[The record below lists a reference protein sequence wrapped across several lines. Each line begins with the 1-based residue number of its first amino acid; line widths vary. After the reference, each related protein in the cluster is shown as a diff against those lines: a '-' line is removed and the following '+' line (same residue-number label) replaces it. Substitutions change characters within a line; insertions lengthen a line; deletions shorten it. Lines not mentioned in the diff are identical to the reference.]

1 MTMEFPE
8 QGYKVLLVDDDRSMR
23 DSLNHLLTKAGFQVD
38 AHFRAS
44 DAISALSKTQP
55 DVVLTDMKMPGLS
68 GFDLLEAAQD
78 QDRDLPV
85 ILISAHG
92 DVPLAVDA
100 MERGAHNFLEKPY
113 HPGRLITILTR
124 AAESHRLT
132 RDNRNL
138 RARLTDLSGLDRV
151 LLGTSRAMV
160 DLRAEI
166 MDLATRPMPVLLLGE
181 TGTGKEVVARALHD
195 LGPRCGGSFVPVNCA
210 SLSESEF
217 GSLMFGARDGDDVGY
232 IQRAEGGTLFLDEID
247 ALSVEQQGFLLRVLE
262 EGEISPVGSS
272 TTQAVDVRIVSASS
286 SDLQK
291 AIENEQLRP
300 DLYYRLNA
308 TSLSLPPLQ
317 ARPDD
322 IVLLFAHFVDLHCET
337 YEIRR
342 PEVTAEDTAALLAHS
357 WPGNVRELRHVAE
370 RRVLAARRG
379 LGSVAEAI
387 ARDGDADDMP
397 NTLREA
403 VAAFERQLIGNA
415 LIAHDGKMDAVA
427 EALGI
432 GRRTLN
438 EKMVKLNLDRSKF
451 M

>member
-1 MTMEFPE
+1 MIMEVPAKS
-8 QGYKVLLVDDDRSMR
+8 YRVVLVDDDRSMR
-23 DSLNHLLTKAGFQVD
+23 ESLSHLLAKAGFEVD
-38 AHFRAS
+38 AFFRAS
-44 DAISALSKTQP
+44 DAISALAKVDP
-55 DVVLTDMKMPGLS
+55 DVVLTDMRMPGMS
-68 GFDLLEAAQD
+68 GFDLLEAAQK
-78 QDRDLPV
+78 RHPDLPV

-100 MERGAHNFLEKPY
+100 MGRGAYSFLEKPY
-113 HPGRLITILTR
+113 HPGRLIAALER

-151 LLGTSRAMV
+151 LMGTTDVMV
-160 DLRAEI
+160 DLRTEVL
-166 MDLATRPMPVLLLGE
+166 DLAAQQMSVLLLGE

-195 LGPRCGGSFVPVNCA
+195 LGPRSGSAFIPINCA
-210 SLSESEF
+210 SLMETEF
-217 GSLMFGARDGDDVGY
+217 GRLMFGDTSGADIGY
-232 IQRAEGGTLFLDEID
+232 FLRANRGTMFFDEVD
-247 ALSVEQQGFLLRVLE
+247 ALSVEQQGVLLRVLE
-262 EGEISPVGSS
+262 EGEVSPVGST
-272 TTQAVDVRIVSASS
+272 TTQQVDVRIISASNR
-286 SDLQK
+286 DLQD
-291 AIENEQLRP
+291 AVARGSLRQ
-300 DLYYRLNA
+300 DLLYRLNA
-308 TSLSLPPLQ
+308 VSLHLPPLKN
-317 ARPDD
+317 RSDD
-322 IVLLFAHFVDLHCET
+322 IVLLYTHFVEFHSET
-337 YEIRR
+337 YEVR
-342 PEVTAEDTAALLAHS
+342 PPELTSEDTAALLAHP

-379 LGSVAEAI
+379 LGCVADAL
-387 ARDGDADDMP
+387 ARDGDADDIP

-438 EKMVKLNLDRSKF
+438 EKMVKLNLDRADF